1 MNILPSGRLH
11 SAKLPILI
19 RYLQQGK
26 KTGILTVRR
35 NDQERSIY
43 LKGGDIIFATS
54 KYEDDRLG
62 EMLLKA
68 GRITLEQY
76 ETSVALLRTTGK
88 RQGTVLVEQG
98 YISPKDLFA
107 AVLTQVKEIILSLFT
122 WIDGEYQFV
131 EGNLPSEEVITLK
144 MSTGNLIL
152 DGIKRIND
160 WTRLSKEIPPWD
172 SVLQISTNPQNLFQD
187 IQFSSQERAFL
198 KSIDGKKKARDLFKT
213 TPLSPLATLQMI
225 YFLLSVGIVEVW
237 AQVSAGDQP
246 TEPVSSFQPQES
258 RVESQ
263 AKVEE
268 AILKAVLQEKRAD
281 VEDSQ
286 DDIFQKV
293 VQDHLASREKIRQA
307 YETMKHQ
314 DHYQILKLRREAT
327 RDEIKR
333 AYFCLAKEYHPDR
346 HLQEGMEDMQEYL
359 EALFRR
365 ITEAYDTL
373 LIEKTRKEYDLFLA
387 MGTSHQK
394 RSQADEST
402 FSPEQQ
408 AAQLYERAKE
418 AFKQGDMGQVAYCM
432 EWVLRLGSEKPGYH
446 ALLGQALMTMP
457 SKLKEAEQAFQKA
470 IQLDP
475 ANSAYYIHLGLVY
488 KKGGMKGRALA
499 QFQEALKWSPN
510 NKQAQEE
517 IQRLKS

>member
-1 MNILPSGRLH
+1 MDLLSSGRLH
-11 SAKLPILI
+11 STKLPILI

-26 KTGILTVRR
+26 KTGILTLRR

-68 GRITLEQY
+68 GRISLEQY

-88 RQGTVLVEQG
+88 RQGTILVEQG
-98 YISPKDLFA
+98 YITPKDLFT
-107 AVLTQVKEIILSLFT
+107 AVLGQVKEIVLSLFT
-122 WIDGEYQFV
+122 WIDGEYRFA
-131 EGNLPSEEVITLK
+131 EGDLPSDEVITLK

-160 WTRLSKEIPPWD
+160 WTRLSKEVSPWD
-172 SVLQISTNPQNLFQD
+172 SILQMSTNPKNLFQD
-187 IQFSSQERAFL
+187 IQLTSQERNFL
-198 KSIDGKKKARDLFKT
+198 KSIDGKKKARDLFKG
-213 TPLSPLATLQMI
+213 TPLAPLATLQMI
-225 YFLLSVGIVEVW
+225 YFLLSVGIVEVGTR
-237 AQVSAGDQP
+237 VSTADQS
-246 TEPVSSFQPQES
+246 TEPTSPFQPQES
-258 RVESQ
+258 RVEGQ
-263 AKVEE
+263 TKVEE
-268 AILKAVLQEKRAD
+268 DILKAVLQEKRAD

-307 YETMKHQ
+307 YETMNYQ
-314 DHYQILKLRREAT
+314 DYYQILNLHREAT
-327 RDEIKR
+327 RNEIKR
-333 AYFCLAKEYHPDR
+333 AYFRLAKEYHPDR
-346 HLQEGMEDMQEYL
+346 HLQEGMEDMQECL

-373 LIEKTRKEYDLFLA
+373 LIEKTRKEYDLSLA
-387 MGTSHQK
+387 MGAAHHT
-394 RSQADEST
+394 RGQAAEST

-408 AAQLYERAKE
+408 AAQLYDRAKE
-418 AFKQGDMGQVAYCM
+418 AFKQSDMGQVVYCM
-432 EWVLRLGSEKPGYH
+432 EWVLRLGAEKAGYH

-475 ANSAYYIHLGLVY
+475 ANAGYYISLGLVY
-488 KKGGMKGRALA
+488 KKGGMKSRALA
-499 QFQEALKWSPN
+499 QFQQALKWSPS

-517 IQRLKS
+517 IQKLKS